1 MANKL
6 TDDIKKDIGQHFI
19 FGFHGPS
26 PFSGEGTNILT
37 LTGLGY
43 WVGNV
48 IYMKRNVVEPES
60 NTTTGTGSER
70 GRAEVLASHIAGLQ
84 QHARD
89 SGQPIG
95 LGIGTD
101 QEGGLVS
108 AFSTNGVATLFPGA
122 MAMASISEDPS
133 ASEDAALPNNSLDF
147 TEAIYAAQ
155 GAELDML
162 GVNWAFAPV
171 GDVNSERENPVIGVR
186 SFGDDPER
194 VAHHVLSSCKGLTS
208 AGVAPSVK
216 HFPGHGDTRIDSHLG
231 LPRIYKEWAHKVDG
245 SGLEDIELVP
255 FRRLAEKS
263 RTPSDTL
270 LKDKASEMITVMTGH
285 MSLPLVT
292 GKVDEPASLSPAV
305 TAGILRESTKG
316 LDFDGVVVTDCL
328 EMDAIS
334 RTKADLMKE
343 KEGEVID
350 KGIGANHGPPSADR
364 DDKEQEWQGGPGIE
378 EGAVLALEAG
388 ADVVMI
394 CHTFEKQKAAL
405 ERVWAAV
412 ESGRI
417 SLDKLRASTE
427 RVMKWKK
434 AVGLE
439 WNVYDQRAAWQ
450 QVQWD
455 KLKEKNASLSLA
467 AYKRA
472 IVCLKEGKMLDPQKK
487 VVVFTPATERYNLAV
502 DDAEGVLRTK
512 GGAVRNTAG
521 ASFLS
526 FVEAIRQ
533 TVPDTRHIVFGQQDT
548 EASYVV
554 KPGEQIIY
562 TLRNAD
568 RGVWQLRGLEQIL
581 KSAQAEDTVVVVSS
595 STPYDLTRFR
605 NGLRANDS
613 HLACSEYTTP
623 ALAAVKKVVFGE
635 ERATGRV
642 PVMVSVM

>member
-37 LTGLGY
+37 LTGPGY

-60 NTTTGTGSER
+60 NTTT
-70 GRAEVLASHIAGLQ
+70 AGLQ
-84 QHARD
+84 KHARD

-101 QEGGLVS
+101 QEGALFPYTLS
-108 AFSTNGVATLFPGA
+108 AFSFLYAAAISLSPGA

-155 GAELDML
+155 GAELNKI

-245 SGLEDIELVP
+245 SGLEDKELVP

-263 RTPSDTL
+263 RTPSDIL
-270 LKDKASEMITVMTGH
+270 LNDKASEMITVMTGH

-316 LDFDGVVVTDCL
+316 LGFDGVVVTDCL

-343 KEGEVID
+343 KEGE
-350 KGIGANHGPPSADR
+350 
-364 DDKEQEWQGGPGIE
+364 GGPGIE

-427 RVMKWKK
+427 RVMKWKR

-472 IVCLKEGKMLDPQKK
+472 IVCLKEGKMFDPQKK

-595 STPYDLTRFR
+595 STPYDLTGFR

-642 PVMVSVM
+642 PVMDSKIQTL